1 METPN
6 PGKPGGS
13 LPPDPKP
20 LTLAQKIK
28 LIQNSVGTVKK
39 KGKNTEH
46 NYMFLRIED
55 AVVAVNKLMCEND
68 LILLPTLKKRPDS
81 TLYWERMPHTGG
93 KGYIASMVL
102 EWTLEDVNTAE
113 KRTYD
118 IPGEGYDTT
127 DKGTSKAI
135 TSSRKQAIILIF
147 NIPVGNDIEE
157 RSPVDRE
164 TAKATAKAV
173 GQNRVAEIK
182 SQMAARSTIAEPEA
196 NTEPAILFAKEIYD
210 DPTQTLYEI
219 SGHSDVLEAHKGL
232 LLLHGKKV
240 VTGRGE
246 ERKAVVHMTAESLNN
261 FDYEF
266 KKRGGI
272 VKPAEK
278 QSA

>member
-6 PGKPGGS
+6 PGKSGGS
-13 LPPDPKP
+13 PPPDPKP

-28 LIQNSVGTVKK
+28 LIQDSVGTVKK
-39 KGKNTEH
+39 KGKNREH
-46 NYMFLRIED
+46 NYDFLRIED
-55 AVVAVNKLMCEND
+55 AVVAVNKLMSGND
-68 LILLPTLKKRPDS
+68 LILLPTLKKRPDGV
-81 TLYWERMPHTGG
+81 LYWDRTPHTGG

-102 EWTLEDVNTAE
+102 EWTLEDVNTNE

-127 DKGTSKAI
+127 DKGTPKAI

-196 NTEPAILFAKEIYD
+196 NTEPPILFAKEIYD
-210 DPTQTLYEI
+210 DPTQTLYEL

-240 VTGRGE
+240 AIGRGE
-246 ERKAVVHMTAESLNN
+246 ERRAVVHMTAEALNN